1 MNHPR
6 IPYASPSCPIFD
18 AAAFGLLFLF
28 FCCLFFFYRCL
39 RVTCVGYTDLPS
51 RLPQTSSQLYANNI
65 AKLILATGPQTTKD
79 KGYWYIDH
87 EDPVSRGMLVV
98 ENGKVC
104 LFCCR
109 RGWEWGRES

>member
-1 MNHPR
+1 MGNIRDKKKQLRRRNANTRAH
-6 IPYASPSCPIFD
+6 
-18 AAAFGLLFLF
+18 
-28 FCCLFFFYRCL
+28 

-98 ENGKVC
+98 EEGKV
-104 LFCCR
+104 
-109 RGWEWGRES
+109 GGAG

>member
-1 MNHPR
+1 M
-6 IPYASPSCPIFD
+6 
-18 AAAFGLLFLF
+18 
-28 FCCLFFFYRCL
+28 
-39 RVTCVGYTDLPS
+39 GYTDLPS

-98 ENGKVC
+98 EEGEVRVEWVGRGPGG
-104 LFCCR
+104 LLLAWVSESDEAR
-109 RGWEWGRES
+109 RASVAPVRWGEASRLVDERSA

>member
-1 MNHPR
+1 M
-6 IPYASPSCPIFD
+6 STVLVMVMVVD
-18 AAAFGLLFLF
+18 
-28 FCCLFFFYRCL
+28 

-98 ENGKVC
+98 EEGEV
-104 LFCCR
+104 R
-109 RGWEWGRES
+109 RSKGCKSMSVSD